1 MVHVLLPV
9 DGSQASTRAV
19 RTVIAL
25 YLRLAPVRVTLLN
38 VEVADGVPDE
48 RLARAPAPT
57 RPTPETDPLA
67 AAMAMLDEA
76 GVPYATQ
83 SRTGYVASS
92 IVDCAKAINC
102 DVIVMG
108 TRGLGSTGEL
118 LGSVAR
124 QVIALAGVP
133 VTLVK

>member
-9 DGSQASTRAV
+9 DGSQGSARAV
-19 RTVIAL
+19 RMVIAL
-25 YLRLAPVRVTLLN
+25 CLRLAPVGITLLH
-38 VEVADGVPDE
+38 VEVADGVADE
-48 RLARAPAPT
+48 RLANAAPPSKAN
-57 RPTPETDPLA
+57 DPLA
-67 AAMAMLDEA
+67 SAKAMLDQA
-76 GVPYATQ
+76 GLPYATETRQ
-83 SRTGYVASS
+83 GYVASS

-102 DVIVMG
+102 DAIVMG

-124 QVIALAGVP
+124 QVITLADVP

>member
-9 DGSQASTRAV
+9 DGSQASARAV
-19 RTVIAL
+19 RMVIAL
-25 YLRLAPVRVTLLN
+25 YLRLAPVGVTLLH
-38 VEVADGVPDE
+38 VKVADGVPDE
-48 RLARAPAPT
+48 RLAQPRVRAAPG
-57 RPTPETDPLA
+57 TDPLSVA
-67 AAMAMLDEA
+67 KAMLDQA
-76 GVPYATQ
+76 GVAYTTE

-124 QVIALAGVP
+124 QVITLAEVP

>member
-9 DGSQASTRAV
+9 DGSTPSTHAV

-25 YLRLAPVRVTLLN
+25 YLRLAPVGVTL
-38 VEVADGVPDE
+38 VHVRIEDDVPEE
-48 RLARAPAPT
+48 RIGANRRARAASPA
-57 RPTPETDPLA
+57 DALA
-67 AAMAMLDEA
+67 EAKALLAQA
-76 GVPYATQ
+76 GVPYDVEER
-83 SRTGYVASS
+83 SGYVAST
-92 IVDCAKAINC
+92 IVECAKAVNC

-108 TRGLGSTGEL
+108 THGMGSTGEL

-124 QVIALAGVP
+124 QVVSLAHVP

>member
-9 DGSQASTRAV
+9 DGSQASTRAAKM
-19 RTVIAL
+19 VIAL
-25 YLRLAPVRVTLLN
+25 YLRLAPVGITLLH
-38 VEVADGVPDE
+38 VEVADGVADE
-48 RLARAPAPT
+48 RLLPNAATPARGD
-57 RPTPETDPLA
+57 DPLA
-67 AAMAMLDEA
+67 AAKALLDQA
-76 GVPYATQ
+76 GLPYATETRQ
-83 SRTGYVASS
+83 GYVASS

-102 DVIVMG
+102 DAIVMG

-124 QVIALAGVP
+124 QVITLADVP